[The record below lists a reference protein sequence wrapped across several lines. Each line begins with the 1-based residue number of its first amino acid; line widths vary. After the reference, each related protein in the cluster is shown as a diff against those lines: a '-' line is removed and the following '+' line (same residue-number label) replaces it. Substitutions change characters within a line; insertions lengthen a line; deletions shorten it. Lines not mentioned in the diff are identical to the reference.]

1 MLTTKPYRTVALL
14 GREPGIFV
22 LQDALLNNPLINM
35 VAVYTHGSL
44 PKKEGSLQRPELSHY
59 MDICGSANIPL
70 HVLDIP
76 EARQLASH
84 LPNEAFDLLIVL
96 SWRCILEKSILDRP
110 KIAAINLHR
119 GALPKYKGAEPVL
132 RAINA
137 GDRSVSITAHHMTE
151 ELDEGPIIATVEMN
165 ILPCPANVNSEEYAE
180 QVKRNL
186 YPHYAPLVRFSI
198 ESLTQQPI
206 AKCVY

>member
-22 LQDALLNNPLINM
+22 LQDALLNNPLINLI
-35 VAVYTHGSL
+35 AVYTHGSL
-44 PKKEGSLQRPELSHY
+44 PKKEGGLQRPELSHY
-59 MDICGSANIPL
+59 MDICESADIPL

-76 EARQLASH
+76 EARQLISY
-84 LPNEAFDLLIVL
+84 LPKEEFDLLIVL
-96 SWRCILEKSILDRP
+96 SWRCILEKSVLDRA
-110 KIAAINLHR
+110 KIAAINMHR

-137 GDRSVSITAHHMTE
+137 GDSSVSITAHHMTV
-151 ELDEGPIIATVEMN
+151 ELDEGPIIATAEMN
-165 ILPCPANVNSEEYAE
+165 ILPCHANVNSEEYVE

-186 YPHYAPLVRFSI
+186 YPHYAPLARLAI
-198 ESLTQQPI
+198 ERLTQAT

>member
-1 MLTTKPYRTVALL
+1 MLTTKPYRTIALL

-22 LQDALLNNPLINM
+22 LKDALLNNPLINM
-35 VAVYTHGSL
+35 IAVYTHGSL
-44 PKKEGSLQRPELSHY
+44 PKKEGGLQRPELANY
-59 MDICGSANIPL
+59 VNICESADIPL

-84 LPNEAFDLLIVL
+84 LPTEAFDLLIVL

-110 KIAAINLHR
+110 KTAAINLHR

-137 GDRSVSITAHHMTE
+137 GDRSISITAHHMTE
-151 ELDEGPIIATVEMN
+151 ELDEGPVIATVEMD

-180 QVKRNL
+180 QIKRNL
-186 YPHYAPLVRFSI
+186 YPHYAPLVRLSI
-198 ESLTQQPI
+198 ESLTQPA